1 MLLQYLATREGQVVS
16 RSDISKHLYGQD
28 DEASS
33 NVVDVYIGYL
43 RNKIDKPYDK
53 KLIHKAL
60 DGEANQSETKK
71 LQQKMEADGRVRSE
85 FEQLKQVVKDTTR
98 IRVDVPADFTKK
110 VLDET
115 KRIRK
120 PKP

>member
-1 MLLQYLATREGQVVS
+1 MKK
-16 RSDISKHLYGQD
+16 D
-28 DEASS
+28 
-33 NVVDVYIGYL
+33 
-43 RNKIDKPYDK
+43 DK

-60 DGEANQSETKK
+60 DGEANQSETKRLREK
-71 LQQKMEADGRVRSE
+71 LETDGRMRSE

-98 IRVDVPADFTKK
+98 IRIDVPQDFTKK

-115 KRIRK
+115 KRMRK

>member
-1 MLLQYLATREGQVVS
+1 MKK
-16 RSDISKHLYGQD
+16 D
-28 DEASS
+28 
-33 NVVDVYIGYL
+33 
-43 RNKIDKPYDK
+43 DK

-71 LQQKMEADGRVRSE
+71 LQQKLESDGRMRSE

-98 IRVDVPADFTKK
+98 IRIDVPQDFTKK

-115 KRIRK
+115 KRMRK
-120 PKP
+120 PKT

>member
-1 MLLQYLATREGQVVS
+1 
-16 RSDISKHLYGQD
+16 
-28 DEASS
+28 
-33 NVVDVYIGYL
+33 VDVD
-43 RNKIDKPYDK
+43 RNQGEGDTMKKDDK

-60 DGEANQSETKK
+60 DGEANQSETKRLREK
-71 LQQKMEADGRVRSE
+71 LETDGRMRSE

-98 IRVDVPADFTKK
+98 IRIDVPQDFTKK

-115 KRIRK
+115 KRMRK

>member
-1 MLLQYLATREGQVVS
+1 MAMKK
-16 RSDISKHLYGQD
+16 D
-28 DEASS
+28 
-33 NVVDVYIGYL
+33 
-43 RNKIDKPYDK
+43 DK

-71 LQQKMEADGRVRSE
+71 LQQKLETDGRMRSE
-85 FEQLKQVVKDTTR
+85 FEQLKRVVKDTTR
-98 IRVDVPADFTKK
+98 IRIDVPQDFTRK

-115 KRIRK
+115 KRRTK

>member
-1 MLLQYLATREGQVVS
+1 MKK
-16 RSDISKHLYGQD
+16 D
-28 DEASS
+28 
-33 NVVDVYIGYL
+33 
-43 RNKIDKPYDK
+43 DK

-71 LQQKMEADGRVRSE
+71 LRAKMESDGRVRSE

-115 KRIRK
+115 KRIPK

>member
-1 MLLQYLATREGQVVS
+1 MKK
-16 RSDISKHLYGQD
+16 D
-28 DEASS
+28 
-33 NVVDVYIGYL
+33 
-43 RNKIDKPYDK
+43 DK

-71 LQQKMEADGRVRSE
+71 LQQKLESDGRMRSE
-85 FEQLKQVVKDTTR
+85 FEQLKRVVKDTTR
-98 IRVDVPADFTKK
+98 IRIDVPQDFTKK

-115 KRIRK
+115 KRMRK

>member
-1 MLLQYLATREGQVVS
+1 MAMKK
-16 RSDISKHLYGQD
+16 D
-28 DEASS
+28 
-33 NVVDVYIGYL
+33 
-43 RNKIDKPYDK
+43 DK

-60 DGEANQSETKK
+60 DGETSQSETKRLNQK
-71 LQQKMEADGRVRSE
+71 LESDGRMRSE
-85 FEQLKQVVKDTTR
+85 FEQLKKVVKDTTKIR
-98 IRVDVPADFTKK
+98 IDVPPDFTKN